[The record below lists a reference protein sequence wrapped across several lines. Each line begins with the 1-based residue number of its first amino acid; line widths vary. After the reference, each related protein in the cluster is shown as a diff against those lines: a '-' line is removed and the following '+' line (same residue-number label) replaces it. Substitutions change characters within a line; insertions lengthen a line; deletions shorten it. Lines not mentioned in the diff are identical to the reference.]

1 MHLVLYI
8 YNVSLILFF
17 IYFIFF
23 IPWLTLLLYLFYLT
37 DEPKYWYWEVTV
49 IVKKML
55 LTGACTIITPGSSLQ
70 ITIALLIVLLNLLLV
85 LKLGPFVDAADD
97 WLAFLTSFQMLLTL
111 LGGLLLM
118 TDDPTSK
125 TYPTETM
132 GTMLVAINLF
142 GFVALLASL
151 IALHPKIR
159 KCLNKTGEET
169 ESSNTSSKVVPVL
182 ISETDKNAV
191 AAWEAPP
198 DVEILSDEAEKN
210 IKK

>member
-1 MHLVLYI
+1 M
-8 YNVSLILFF
+8 LFF
-17 IYFIFF
+17 YFIFE
-23 IPWLTLLLYLFYLT
+23 T

-198 DVEILSDEAEKN
+198 DVEILSDEAEQNRATKAWDQDA
-210 IKK
+210 KDALRD